1 MKRIREAL
9 AATAKRI
16 RRVPQALVAAAKRIR
31 RRPRLLAAVAICVCL
46 VLVVGSSVFLMA
58 SGGSAAGSPSPA
70 PTGSP
75 IAALPTPTATPI
87 PTLPSLIPSVTPS
100 ASPTSS
106 ATAGLYPDL
115 TSPYADLDGVL
126 TTPAL
131 AHQLPMAI
139 MIDDAAAARP
149 QAGFNGASIV
159 YQAPAD
165 GGQTRYMLVFQEG
178 SSANVGP
185 VRSARPYFVR
195 WAAEYHALLGHYGG
209 DHQSLTQVIPGLAK
223 SIYNMDDLNGG
234 SCPYHRIS
242 TRRMPHNAYTN
253 TSALRACLPK
263 KHYPTTIDPAVPLRP
278 FTDDLPL
285 DQRPSAATITIP
297 YRGQV
302 VGYTYVRS
310 TDSYLRSID
319 GRPQIDQSNMTRV
332 TARNVIV
339 LWQSLTT
346 YVEPGHIRPV
356 VGQIGTGPAIVFR
369 DGQAIAATWR
379 KDDDTDLTRLYDASG
394 HQIPLVRGRIFIQI
408 VPNGT
413 KVTHTEK

>member
-1 MKRIREAL
+1 M
-9 AATAKRI
+9 
-16 RRVPQALVAAAKRIR
+16 
-31 RRPRLLAAVAICVCL
+31 
-46 VLVVGSSVFLMA
+46 LVVSSFVFLIGPGSS
-58 SGGSAAGSPSPA
+58 GGGSPSPA
-70 PTGSP
+70 PTGSS
-75 IAALPTPTATPI
+75 IAALPTPATTPT
-87 PTLPSLIPSVTPS
+87 PTLPALVPSITPS
-100 ASPTSS
+100 ATPTSGV
-106 ATAGLYPDL
+106 AGVLYPDL
-115 TSPYADLDGVL
+115 TGPYADLDGVL

-131 AHQLPMAI
+131 AHRLPMAI
-139 MIDDAAAARP
+139 MVDDAPAARP

-178 SSANVGP
+178 SSGDVGP

-223 SIYNMDDLNGG
+223 SIYNMDALSGG
-234 SCPYHRIS
+234 GCPYHRIS
-242 TRRMPHNAYTN
+242 TRLMPHNAYTN
-253 TSALRACLPK
+253 TNALRACLPK
-263 KHYPTTIDPAVPLRP
+263 KHYPATIDPTVPLRP

-310 TDSYLRSID
+310 TDSYLRSVD

-356 VGQIGTGPAIVFR
+356 VGQIGTGKAMVFR
-369 DGQAIAATWR
+369 DGQAIPATWQ
-379 KDDDTDLTRLYDASG
+379 KKNDTDLTRLYDASG
-394 HQIPLVRGRIFIQI
+394 QEISLVRGRIFIQI
-408 VPNGT
+408 VPTGT
-413 KVTHTEK
+413 KVTHTQK